1 MLAFLSA
8 LLLLPTTP
16 LTLPPKPHTVDKAH
30 SEINFVAEARF
41 LSAHGFFGTWDADVQ
56 VDRENMANST
66 VKITIDSKSI
76 NTRNDRRDG
85 HLKSNDFFATDSF
98 PTITFV
104 SKKIVASGDKQ
115 YQMTG
120 DLTIRGRTREV
131 TIPIKEQFYEPGAN
145 GGRGRWKGAFSVKR
159 MEYGIAFQS
168 RLNPIE
174 DEIQIQWD
182 FSLVESPAAGK

>member
-1 MLAFLSA
+1 MLALLSA
-8 LLLLPTTP
+8 LLLLPI
-16 LTLPPKPHTVDKAH
+16 LPPAPKAHVVDKAH

-41 LSAHGFFGTWDADVQ
+41 LSAHGFFAAWDADVQ
-56 VDRENMANST
+56 LDRENMANST
-66 VKITIDSKSI
+66 VKITIDTKSI
-76 NTRNDRRDG
+76 TTRNDRRDN

-159 MEYGIAFQS
+159 MEYGVAFQS

-182 FSLVESPAAGK
+182 FSLLESPSAGK